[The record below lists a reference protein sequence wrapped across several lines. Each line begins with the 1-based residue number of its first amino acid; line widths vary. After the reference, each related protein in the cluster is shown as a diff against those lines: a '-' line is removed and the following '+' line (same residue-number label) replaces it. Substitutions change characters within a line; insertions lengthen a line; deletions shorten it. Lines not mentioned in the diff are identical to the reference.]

1 MAMTPAMQSRWAE
14 GAEVITVGLPF
25 GAFKLV
31 VGGHLVLAGSGAPG
45 WTLLAVGA
53 VDTALNLVNLTSVL
67 GTGHRWVPT
76 CLAHAA
82 LGATHRPHMEELALA
97 VDTMLAFSLVAA
109 MILIGALPALPP
121 LALAVWNVA
130 VVFNVLGAGGLRLAR
145 AISELPSAK

>member
-1 MAMTPAMQSRWAE
+1 
-14 GAEVITVGLPF
+14 
-25 GAFKLV
+25 
-31 VGGHLVLAGSGAPG
+31 
-45 WTLLAVGA
+45 
-53 VDTALNLVNLTSVL
+53 
-67 GTGHRWVPT
+67 
-76 CLAHAA
+76 
-82 LGATHRPHMEELALA
+82 MEELALA